1 MPKYYVVWKG
11 RQPGIFTTWAACE
24 AQVKGFPQAE
34 YKAFE
39 NRAVAEAAFKGR
51 YADYKGQAA
60 PRLTPAQQARAGRP
74 VAESWAVDASCL
86 GNPGPLEYRCV
97 HTTSKVLVFQQGPF
111 AQGTNNIG
119 EFLALV
125 EALQAC
131 QQQGLTHPIYSDSEN
146 ALNWVK
152 LKRCKTN
159 LRPTAANAA
168 LFARIAQA
176 EAWLAQ
182 HRPSNPLLKWD
193 TPAWGEIAADYG
205 RK

>member
-1 MPKYYVVWKG
+1 MPKFYVVWKG
-11 RQPGIFTTWAACE
+11 RQTGVFTTWDACK
-24 AQVKGFPQAE
+24 AQVDGFPQAE

-51 YADYKGQAA
+51 YADYKGQPA
-60 PRLTPAQQARAGRP
+60 PRLTPAQLARAGRP
-74 VAESWAVDASCL
+74 IAESWAVDASCL
-86 GNPGPLEYRCV
+86 GNPGVLEYRCV
-97 HTTSKVLVFQQGPF
+97 HTTSKKLVFQQGPF
-111 AQGTNNIG
+111 PQGTNNIG

-131 QQQGLTHPIYSDSEN
+131 QVQGLAHPIYSDSEN

-152 LKRCKTN
+152 QRRCKTN
-159 LRPTAANAA
+159 LPHTPTTAS

-182 HRPSNPLLKWD
+182 QRYPNPLLKWD
-193 TPAWGEIAADYG
+193 TVAWGEIAADYG